1 MLVGRTYFPVLASR
15 KGDSLP
21 APKITLNGSISYAW
35 DIGRFVLTTEGDYSL
50 RTTDR
55 SLFGP
60 LYNVA
65 GYTLFNTSVALS
77 PRTNRWTLAAF
88 GQNILDKRYDVT
100 RNFFVDGD
108 DIALA
113 GLPATWGVRLSVNY

>member
-1 MLVGRTYFPVLASR
+1 M
-15 KGDSLP
+15 
-21 APKITLNGSISYAW
+21 NGSVSYKW
-35 DIGRFVLTTEGDYSL
+35 DLGLFDLVTEGDYSL
-50 RTTDR
+50 RSTQR

-65 GYTLFNTSVALS
+65 GYTLFNTAVTLS
-77 PRTNRWTLAAF
+77 PKNGRWSLAAF
-88 GQNILDKRYDVT
+88 GQNILDKQYDVT
-100 RNFFVDGD
+100 RNFFVQGD